1 MMKRSSY
8 WQDREKKNKK
18 TSVATTILSLYTF
31 VGIKIIV
38 IVAVAA
44 IYSILTLCF
53 VFYVKSLLLHLKTVV
68 GGRFYYYHNKDNEI
82 SKSKELLNSSSHN

>member
-1 MMKRSSY
+1 MGKTG
-8 WQDREKKNKK
+8 EKNKK

-38 IVAVAA
+38 IVAVTA

-68 GGRFYYYHNKDNEI
+68 GGRFSIIIIIKTLRFQSLRNF
-82 SKSKELLNSSSHN
+82 